1 MPALGTTTADLTW
14 MYEKIKG
21 FRDARRFRWLWAALE
36 GGRGVFRDIL
46 LVSLFI
52 NMLAL
57 AAPVFVLQVYD
68 RVIFHAG
75 LSTLQ
80 GLVVGMVLVIL
91 FDFAL
96 RQTRSRFF
104 QTVAVRIDVKVGRGL
119 FERIMGQSLRSLERR
134 PSAHWQGLFR
144 DLEALRNALAGPPAA
159 LAVDLPFAIL
169 FLALVFVLAQP
180 VAWVLAAFL
189 PIFAGIA
196 WLSARRLQQASSD
209 QRDAARHRERL
220 LAEVVAG
227 RATVKS
233 LALAG
238 TMQERWEERHGDA
251 VAYSVTRG
259 RSADGYQALAHSMT
273 IAVTVAMTT
282 VGALAILAQE
292 MSMGALIAANMLGG
306 RLVGPMAQFVGQW
319 RTLTELRQAVLRLD
333 GIFSETPE
341 RTEAAIALDKPDG
354 RFRIERVSYA
364 YADDTPAAL
373 QDIGGAIGPTGLHA
387 VIGRNGCGKSTLLK
401 VLAGL
406 YPPATG
412 RILLDAADLTQ
423 FTRAELARWI
433 GYLPQDCVLFAG
445 SVRDNIAIA
454 DPDADDA
461 AIVEAAKMALLHEPA
476 LDLRDGYATIIGE
489 EGVQLSRGLQQRVAL
504 ARTFLGAPPV
514 LLLDEPTS
522 NLDNDAERQLA
533 ETLRS
538 HARTATVIAVTHS
551 PAVLA
556 VCDTILLLEA
566 GRVSMAGPAR
576 DVLTKLQ
583 PEAPAKPGQQQ
594 GAKRA

>member
-1 MPALGTTTADLTW
+1 MNTTIADPAR

-21 FRDARRFRWLWAALE
+21 FRDARRFRWLWTALE

-46 LVSLFI
+46 LVSLFV
-52 NMLAL
+52 NLLAL

-80 GLVVGMVLVIL
+80 GLVIGMLLVAL

-96 RQTRSRFF
+96 RQARSRFF
-104 QTVAVRIDVKVGRGL
+104 QAIAIRIDVGIGRAL
-119 FERIMGQSLRSLERR
+119 FEQIMGLPLRRLERY

-144 DLEALRNALAGPPAA
+144 DLESLRNAFAGPPAA
-159 LAVDLPFAIL
+159 LAVDLPFALL
-169 FLALVFVLAQP
+169 FLVVVFVLARP

-189 PIFAGIA
+189 AVFLGIA
-196 WLSARRLQQASSD
+196 WLSGRSLHRMAADRQ
-209 QRDAARHRERL
+209 DAARNRERL

-227 RATVKS
+227 RTAVKS
-233 LALAG
+233 LALAR
-238 TMQERWEERHGDA
+238 TMQQRWEDRHGEA
-251 VAYSVTRG
+251 IERSLARG
-259 RSADGYQALAHSMT
+259 RSADGYQALAHAMT

-319 RTLTELRQAVLRLD
+319 RALTELRQAVLRLD
-333 GIFSETPE
+333 VLFAEPPE
-341 RTEAAIALDKPDG
+341 RSEAAIALERPRG
-354 RFRIERVSYA
+354 RFRLERVSYA
-364 YADDTPAAL
+364 YGADAPAAL
-373 QDIGGAIGPTGLHA
+373 QDIAGAVGPGGLHA

-401 VLAGL
+401 VMAGL
-406 YPPATG
+406 YAPTSG
-412 RILLDAADLTQ
+412 RVLLDGADLAQ
-423 FTRAELARWI
+423 FTRAELAAWI
-433 GYLPQDCVLFAG
+433 GYLPQDCILFAG
-445 SVRDNIAIA
+445 SVRDNISIA
-454 DPDADDA
+454 RPEADDA
-461 AIVEAAKMALLHEPA
+461 AVIAAAKMACLHGSTV
-476 LDLRDGYATIIGE
+476 DLRDGYATVIGE
-489 EGVQLSRGLQQRVAL
+489 GGVQLSRGLQQRVAL

-533 ETLRS
+533 EALRS
-538 HARTATVIAVTHS
+538 YSRSATVIAVTHS

-556 VCDTILLLEA
+556 VCDTILLIEA
-566 GRVSMAGPAR
+566 GRVRLAGPAR

-583 PEAPAKPGQQQ
+583 PQATAKSGQQRNE
-594 GAKRA
+594 KRA

>member
-1 MPALGTTTADLTW
+1 MAAVGLTTADLAQ

-21 FRDARRFRWLWAALE
+21 FRDARRFRWLRTALE
-36 GGRGVFRDIL
+36 DGRGVFRDIL

-52 NMLAL
+52 NVLAL

-80 GLVVGMVLVIL
+80 GLVIGMVVVIL

-96 RQTRSRFF
+96 RQARSRFF
-104 QTVAVRIDVKVGRGL
+104 QAVAVRIDVKVGRRL
-119 FERIMGQSLRSLERR
+119 FERITSLPLRRLERY

-144 DLEALRNALAGPPAA
+144 DLEQLRNALAGPPAA

-169 FLALVFVLAQP
+169 FLLLVFLLAQP
-180 VAWVLAAFL
+180 VAWVLLAFL
-189 PIFAGIA
+189 PVFAGIA
-196 WLSARRLQQASSD
+196 WLSARSLHRTTGD

-220 LAEVVAG
+220 LAEFVAG

-233 LALAG
+233 LALSG
-238 TMQERWEERHGDA
+238 VMQQRWEDRHGA
-251 VAYSVTRG
+251 AIERSLSRG
-259 RSADGYQALAHSMT
+259 RSADGYQALAHAMT

-306 RLVGPMAQFVGQW
+306 RLVGPMAQLVGQW
-319 RTLTELRQAVLRLD
+319 RALTELRQAVLRLD
-333 GIFSETPE
+333 GVFSEEPE
-341 RTEAAIALDKPDG
+341 RTEAAISLDKPDG
-354 RFRIERVSYA
+354 RLRLDKVSFA
-364 YADDTPAAL
+364 YASDVPPAL
-373 QDIGGAIGPTGLHA
+373 QDIGGAIGPGGLHA
-387 VIGRNGCGKSTLLK
+387 VIGRNGCGKSTFLK

-406 YPPATG
+406 YPPAGG
-412 RILLDAADLTQ
+412 RILLDGADLTQ
-423 FTRAELARWI
+423 FTRAELAQWI

-454 DPDADDA
+454 DPDVDDA
-461 AIVEAAKMALLHEPA
+461 AVVEAAKTALLHEPA
-476 LDLRDGYATIIGE
+476 LDLRDGYATVIGE
-489 EGVQLSRGLQQRVAL
+489 EGAQLSRGLQQRVAL

-533 ETLRS
+533 ENLRDY
-538 HARTATVIAVTHS
+538 ARSATVVVVTHS

-556 VCDTILLLEA
+556 VCDTILLLDA
-566 GRVSMAGPAR
+566 GRVAVAGPAR
-576 DVLTKLQ
+576 DVLMKLQ
-583 PEAPAKPGQQQ
+583 PKLPAKPDQQP
-594 GAKRA
+594 GEKRA